1 MKVNDQNDLEID
13 PKIDSNRA
21 ESALYPPGQKAGPR
35 TGEMARPMDRLAAF
49 IVDLVFLLPIIQI
62 AQAPWVS
69 KLKSLS
75 LIGETSIIPELQ
87 MFLNLVSVFV
97 FISYRFGCHF
107 FFKKTL
113 GKKIL
118 GLEVEWE
125 EKTFLKCLMRPIV
138 LLIECVFFFI
148 PLAAVMTHHRRRTL
162 HDRICDSYV
171 VGHNH
176 FSRAPEF
183 REIYSAKLMQGVLCI
198 VGVLVLSKS
207 FLELKSPEESMAM
220 EIEADVSCELYSE
233 IYDGSMASVLE
244 AFALKQVDEA
254 CLSSLSQVH
263 VWEDSSPLLSY
274 IGLALAFKNQAPVKA
289 KSYQKELCA
298 DKKNSAEC
306 EFLSWQLS
314 EQEIP
319 KDEVLHQMA
328 SSSHQPNFY
337 QIFVLDTLLES
348 GENEKA
354 NELLTTMAVSEQN
367 KGFIETASVYNLLH
381 LKKWDSAFWVFQTS
395 DLDES
400 VLVDF
405 FQDAIAESRIPKK
418 DLLDLVER
426 FYPELS
432 VKKSSRWPAR
442 NVEVP
447 AKIQVLWQNLGG

>member
-1 MKVNDQNDLEID
+1 
-13 PKIDSNRA
+13 
-21 ESALYPPGQKAGPR
+21 
-35 TGEMARPMDRLAAF
+35 MARPMDRLAAF

-125 EKTFLKCLMRPIV
+125 EKTFLKCLMR
-138 LLIECVFFFI
+138 
-148 PLAAVMTHHRRRTL
+148 